1 MQVLP
6 ELRAVGKLQSRLAEE
21 HRTLQARIKAATPLL
36 KLANE
41 PFYRPS
47 PINEKRLQ
55 IKQKNFLFLPQDP
68 PFEDNTRYL
77 LNLLNVS
84 MAKTSL
90 EIRTT

>member
-6 ELRAVGKLQSRLAEE
+6 ELRTVGKLQSKLAEE
-21 HRTLQARIKAATPLL
+21 HRTLLARIKAATPLL

-41 PFYRPS
+41 PFYRPC

-68 PFEDNTRYL
+68 RFEDNTRYH
-77 LNLLNVS
+77 LNIFNVS
-84 MAKTSL
+84 MAKTS
-90 EIRTT
+90 IKMTTT